1 MNIGMH
7 VSFCIIFFGGY
18 MPRSGIDGYMTT
30 LFLEKTLYFEII
42 LDLQK
47 SYKDGGGG
55 GGGAGNLNK
64 ETLKDR
70 ESAPAGGETRSQG
83 AGLGGSLEGA

>member
-1 MNIGMH
+1 MNNAAMNIGMH

-30 LFLEKTLYFEII
+30 LFLGKTLYFEII

-47 SYKDGGGG
+47 TYKDSTE
-55 GGGAGNLNK
+55 NSCILH
-64 ETLKDR
+64 
-70 ESAPAGGETRSQG
+70 PASSNVNI
-83 AGLGGSLEGA
+83 LHKSW

>member
-1 MNIGMH
+1 
-7 VSFCIIFFGGY
+7 

-47 SYKDGGGG
+47 SYKDSTENSCILHQLPLMLTSYINH
-55 GGGAGNLNK
+55 GNLSK
-64 ETLKDR
+64 
-70 ESAPAGGETRSQG
+70 
-83 AGLGGSLEGA
+83 LGN